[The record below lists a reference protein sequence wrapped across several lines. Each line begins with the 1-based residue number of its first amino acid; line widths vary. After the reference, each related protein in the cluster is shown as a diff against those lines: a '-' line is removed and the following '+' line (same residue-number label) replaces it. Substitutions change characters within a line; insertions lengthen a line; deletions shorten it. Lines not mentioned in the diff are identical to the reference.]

1 MDEKIEPKA
10 TKRTGWIPRTIW
22 TIVALFFVLLFFDWV
37 ILEALSRL
45 FFGWLAL
52 LRENIAEITIVP
64 HRMVSALIMASL
76 ALAGLHFLALRWR
89 CWARPAGKPWR
100 WAWSLSISAILLSAA
115 LAAMAV
121 AGAAHQ
127 IAWLKGEPFSES
139 RISHF
144 RKFNDAKQIALI
156 ALDHAEKD
164 EGRFP
169 DDLIKLIEAEFG
181 RQDEPWLINFLLYQE
196 NAHTT
201 PEPWLYYGSGRSR
214 PDDGSPFLLLAAP
227 RTSKGFRIA
236 AMSNGQV
243 KNLTEVEF
251 ESLLTTLPALS
262 STSALSR

>member
-1 MDEKIEPKA
+1 MDEKIEPKPK
-10 TKRTGWIPRTIW
+10 KRTGWIPRTIW

-45 FFGWLAL
+45 FVGWLAL
-52 LRENIAEITIVP
+52 LRVNVTEIAIVP
-64 HRMVSALIMASL
+64 HRVASALIMASL
-76 ALAGLHFLALRWR
+76 AVAGLHFLALRWR
-89 CWARPAGKPWR
+89 GWARPGGTPWR
-100 WAWSLSISAILLSAA
+100 WIWSLSISAILLSAA

-139 RISHF
+139 RTSHV
-144 RKFNDAKQIALI
+144 RKFNDAKQLTLI

-164 EGRFP
+164 GGRFP

-181 RQDEPWLINFLLYQE
+181 RQDEPWLVNFLLYQE
-196 NAHTT
+196 NTHTT

-214 PDDGSPFLLLAAP
+214 QDEKSFLLLAAP
-227 RTSKGFRIA
+227 RSSKGFRIA

-243 KNLTEVEF
+243 KNITEEEF
-251 ESLLTTLPALS
+251 TTLLATLPPLS
-262 STSALSR
+262 SASTLSR